1 MMNAEMSWIFY
12 LIAGALTGA
21 FVTWFMLRSFY
32 SKPEKFTEE
41 EFLVTKNAK
50 DVAEARNAE
59 MRERNDELKS
69 EVVKLNE
76 RVNSLSSET
85 ARLSTINESLTEKLA
100 NQKTELENLYAQM
113 KQQFENIAGKIVVN
127 NSQLIQQQHSDKLND
142 LLNPLKEKIEKFE
155 NTVNTTHKE
164 SIRENQSLKEQLK
177 QLQDLNKSIGE
188 EARNLTTALKGQVKT
203 QGNWGELILE
213 TILERSGLV
222 KDREYFIQTSHTNE
236 EGRRLQPDVLIRL
249 PEGKT
254 IIIDSKVSLIAYERF
269 ASAENQSE
277 KDAALKEH
285 LISIRRHI
293 KGLGD
298 KNYQQIYEVK
308 SLDFVL
314 LFVPVEPAFAAAVQ
328 ADNTLFNDAFE
339 KNIVLVSTST
349 LLATLRTIASIWKLE
364 YQNKNALEIARQGGA
379 LYDKFVGFLEDF
391 QKVGNQLSSTQKSW
405 DAAMNK
411 LSSGKGNL
419 INSAQKIRK
428 LGAAATKNIPQD
440 FLSDDSGDE
449 TESDHNNT
457 TVSS

>member
-1 MMNAEMSWIFY
+1 MMNEEMNWIFY
-12 LIAGALTGA
+12 LIAGAAAGA
-21 FVTWFMLRSFY
+21 LVTWFMFRNVFV
-32 SKPEKFTEE
+32 KNAGFTEAE
-41 EFLVTKNAK
+41 YFDIKNAK
-50 DVAEARNAE
+50 DVAEARIAE
-59 MRERNDELKS
+59 MRERNEELRS
-69 EVVKLNE
+69 ESGRLNE
-76 RVNSLSSET
+76 RVNSLSSES
-85 ARLSTINESLTEKLA
+85 ARLSTLNESLSEKLS
-100 NQKTELENLYAQM
+100 NQKAELENLYAQM

-155 NTVNTTHKE
+155 NTVNATHKE

-177 QLQDLNKSIGE
+177 QLQDLNKTIGE

-222 KDREYFIQTSHTNE
+222 RDREYFIQTSHVNE

-254 IIIDSKVSLIAYERF
+254 IIIDSKVSLIAYERYV
-269 ASAENQSE
+269 SAENQND

-285 LISIRRHI
+285 LTSIRRHI

-298 KNYQQIYEVK
+298 KSYQQLYEVN

-328 ADNTLFNDAFE
+328 ADSSLFNDAFE
-339 KNIVLVSTST
+339 KNIVLVTTST

-364 YQNKNALEIARQGGA
+364 YQNKNALEIARQSGA
-379 LYDKFVGFLEDF
+379 LYDKFVGFLDDF
-391 QKVGNQLSSTQKSW
+391 QKVGNQISSTQKSW

-428 LGAAATKNIPQD
+428 LGAAATKNIPQEFVND
-440 FLSDDSGDE
+440 EGSDE
-449 TESDHNNT
+449 TESDNNNT
-457 TVSS
+457 PATA